1 MTGRII
7 PLHGDL
13 HEDVNA
19 LLPWYVTGRLDADDC
34 ARVEA
39 HISGCAQCQADLAA
53 ERRLQAVVAETPDA
67 IGDVEAAWRR
77 FELLPSEPGT
87 KRTFRQQ
94 WRQSPH
100 WMRWAAV
107 AQLFLLVVGGG
118 AWLVRPGPKAEPAY
132 HTLSAAPEPAAAN
145 LVVVFRPDTPE
156 SGLRQVLRDNHARLV
171 GGPTA
176 ADAYLLHVAPADRP
190 AILTRLRADHAVVLA
205 EPVDGEMSGD
215 QQ

>member
-34 ARVEA
+34 VRVEA

-53 ERRLQAVVAETPDA
+53 ERRLQAVVAETPEPL
-67 IGDVEAAWRR
+67 GDVEAAWRR

-87 KRTFRQQ
+87 KRTVMQQ
-94 WRQSPH
+94 WRQSPN
-100 WMRWAAV
+100 WMRWAVA
-107 AQLFLLVVGGG
+107 AQLVLLVLGGG
-118 AWLVRPGPKAEPAY
+118 AWVLRPAPAAAPAY

-156 SGLRQVLRDNHARLV
+156 SDLRRVLRDNHARLV

-176 ADAYLLHVAPADRP
+176 ADAYLLHVTPADRP
-190 AILTRLRADHAVVLA
+190 AALTRLRGNHAVVLA
-205 EPVDGEMSGD
+205 EPVDGGMSGD
-215 QQ
+215 GQ